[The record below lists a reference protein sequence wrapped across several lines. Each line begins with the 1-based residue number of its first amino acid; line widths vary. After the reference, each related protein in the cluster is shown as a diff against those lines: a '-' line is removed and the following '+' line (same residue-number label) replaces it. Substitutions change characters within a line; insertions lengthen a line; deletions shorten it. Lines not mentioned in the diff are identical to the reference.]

1 MNKQNKFFVFKC
13 FTSLAICFFV
23 SANVFAANSVKEN
36 YSIVVKNLSKKLQN
50 DLADQTVTVKLMNV
64 EQYTI
69 SKNQIGI
76 KGEGVC
82 VSSAQ
87 NNQLPIKF
95 DAKFDAAKQIVS
107 DIKYDFVEYSAAAPE
122 FSPTSTEEF
131 LMKELMKQISKDYKT
146 DNIVI
151 AIDDFEDV
159 SKLSDKR
166 KYTGI
171 GEIRIGSFVWNKIKF
186 DVTLENQAAS
196 KVVYEVGK

>member
-1 MNKQNKFFVFKC
+1 MNKLNKIFVFK
-13 FTSLAICFFV
+13 FFISLSICFFV
-23 SANVFAANSVKEN
+23 SANIFAAGSVKEN
-36 YSIVVKNLSKKLQN
+36 YTIVVKNLSKKLQN

-82 VSSAQ
+82 VSAAQ

-95 DAKFDAAKQIVS
+95 DAKLDAAKQIVS
-107 DIKYDFVEYSAAAPE
+107 DINYDFVDYAATAPE
-122 FSPTSTEEF
+122 FSPTSTEEL

-159 SKLSDKR
+159 SKLTDKH
-166 KYTGI
+166 KYT
-171 GEIRIGSFVWNKIKF
+171 ESAK
-186 DVTLENQAAS
+186 
-196 KVVYEVGK
+196 